1 MRSAKPGNH
10 LKQSGGKLGLSGTK
24 RNKFFPSSFRE
35 FSWAVSSFLQLFIV
49 THVGTRDLF
58 LAISPLVASVFD
70 RRCMNQL
77 RIISH
82 PSRKEKTS
90 GTQSTYIGHRHNTSV
105 PLSPPPPPSHFHSFP
120 APPHFFVTIN
130 LSRRRGRWCHPVLMR
145 YLWSHRR
152 KCIRVQIYE
161 IPAQKESNRLAPY
174 YCHWNEYSYR
184 FQWLTRIPL
193 AAKNPC
199 AALSIF

>member
-1 MRSAKPGNH
+1 MGCFK
-10 LKQSGGKLGLSGTK
+10 
-24 RNKFFPSSFRE
+24 FPSTLYSDPRGH
-35 FSWAVSSFLQLFIV
+35 QRFIPCDFAARGFGLRPKMYEP
-49 THVGTRDLF
+49 TTNHF
-58 LAISPLVASVFD
+58 SPLTQGKNLWYPEYLH
-70 RRCMNQL
+70 R
-77 RIISH
+77 
-82 PSRKEKTS
+82 PSP
-90 GTQSTYIGHRHNTSV
+90 QHFCSTVTTTTTITFSQFSRTTT
-105 PLSPPPPPSHFHSFP
+105 
-120 APPHFFVTIN
+120 FFVTIN

>member
-24 RNKFFPSSFRE
+24 RNKFFPSSSRE

-58 LAISPLVASVFD
+58 LAISPFVASVFD

-82 PSRKEKTS
+82 PSRKENTS

-105 PLSPPPPPSHFHSFP
+105 PLSPPPPPPHFHSFP

-130 LSRRRGRWCHPVLMR
+130 LSRRRGR
-145 YLWSHRR
+145 
-152 KCIRVQIYE
+152 
-161 IPAQKESNRLAPY
+161 
-174 YCHWNEYSYR
+174 
-184 FQWLTRIPL
+184 
-193 AAKNPC
+193 
-199 AALSIF
+199 